1 MKQKGLTIRLDEEL
15 LNEFD
20 KVIKENSVNKSALIR
35 NWIEKYIRENQK
47 GDER

>member
-20 KVIKENSVNKSALIR
+20 KVVKKNSVNKSALIR
-35 NWIEKYIRENQK
+35 TWIEKYIKENQK
-47 GDER
+47 ESI